1 VTGFD
6 LDRFLEGERIRVD
19 AALERALPARSAPAA
34 LAEPIRYAI
43 RGGGK
48 RLRPILLV
56 AGYRTFRATVP
67 PAVYDLAAAL
77 ELIHTYSL
85 VHDDL
90 PAMDDDDVRRGRPAT
105 HAAFGIGAA
114 TVAGAALIPL
124 SLRIASGACRDLDMT
139 PEIRR
144 AVLLPLYAAAGA
156 GGMVGGQ
163 VMDLEAEGRDLS
175 VRELEEI
182 HRRKTGALLAVAP
195 RMGAT
200 AAGAPAVA
208 RDALEAYGA
217 ALGLAFQ
224 IADDILDVTGTTA
237 VLGKTAGRD
246 GELAK
251 ATFAVVA
258 GVEAARARARRE
270 VDAALAALEAG
281 GIHSTE
287 LVALARF
294 AAERDR

>member
-6 LDRFLEGERIRVD
+6 LDRFLE
-19 AALERALPARSAPAA
+19 AERARIDDALGRA
-34 LAEPIRYAI
+34 LAHAAFPASVADPIGYAI

-48 RLRPILLV
+48 RLRPILVV
-56 AGYRTFRATVP
+56 AAYRAFRSDVP
-67 PAVYDLAAAL
+67 AALYDLAAAL

-90 PAMDDDDVRRGRPAT
+90 PAMDDDDFRRGRPAT
-105 HAAFGIGAA
+105 HVEFGGRVA
-114 TVAGAALIPL
+114 TVAGAAMIPL
-124 SLRIASGACRDLDMT
+124 SLRVASEACQRLRLT
-139 PEIRR
+139 TELRR
-144 AVLLPLYAAAGA
+144 ATLQPLFAAGGA

-163 VMDLEAEGRDLS
+163 VLDLEAEGRHLS
-175 VRELEEI
+175 IGELEEI
-182 HRRKTGALLAVAP
+182 HRRKTGALLAIAP

-200 AAGAPAVA
+200 AAGADPPARA
-208 RDALEAYGA
+208 AMQSYGA

-251 ATFAVVA
+251 ATFAQIA
-258 GVEAARARARRE
+258 GVETARERARLE
-270 VDAALAALEAG
+270 VASALAALDAG
-281 GIHSTE
+281 GIRSIE